1 MRITLVTLF
10 VLFLASCSPP
20 FFKKNIEIL
29 SYENYKNSLPSKLT
43 NSFQLK
49 GKVSLFINKKGQT
62 GKILWEFNDNKHT
75 IHILNPFNTKIA
87 EVILLEL
94 EREVALNF
102 SNNENEESEELIS
115 KIFGDKDNIFLLKKF
130 IINPPQQLIK
140 GNDIVIKYK
149 NWSIFYYG
157 QKVIKNQLL
166 PNLVEFKKGN
176 ISLKFF
182 ISDWNS

>member
-87 EVILLEL
+87 LKEIDP
-94 EREVALNF
+94 
-102 SNNENEESEELIS
+102 NEYSDTFEELFERIW
-115 KIFGDKDNIFLLKKF
+115 KEYEHLGGLKCQKKVHDRLQYRGWE
-130 IINPPQQLIK
+130 NQLIYEAINNK
-140 GNDIVIKYK
+140 RQAN
-149 NWSIFYYG
+149 
-157 QKVIKNQLL
+157 
-166 PNLVEFKKGN
+166 P
-176 ISLKFF
+176 
-182 ISDWNS
+182 